1 MGNYG
6 NANFTI
12 PKINFFFPWLVY
24 VCHSPVMATW
34 LGSAS
39 MSQTVWWSTVA
50 ALRHWTW
57 RRKKTHGSPPWIIW
71 YSTRLESDK
80 PSIKYWFQSQLY
92 IIIYIY
98 YILYIILYIY
108 YIIYIIYKPNIT
120 PNKLK
125 INPMCFF
132 CWHQIKIEPSAR
144 RWKSSTAAFH
154 RLQGTSANLSLVY
167 IWYLYI

>member
-1 MGNYG
+1 MG
-6 NANFTI
+6 TPI
-12 PKINFFFPWLVY
+12 SPSPRSVFFPWLVY

-98 YILYIILYIY
+98 IYYILYIIYYILYIIYYIYFIYYILYIILYIIYILYIILYIY
-108 YIIYIIYKPNIT
+108 IYII
-120 PNKLK
+120 
-125 INPMCFF
+125 
-132 CWHQIKIEPSAR
+132 
-144 RWKSSTAAFH
+144 
-154 RLQGTSANLSLVY
+154 
-167 IWYLYI
+167 LYILYISPI